1 MTTSSRVRTI
11 TRTSRGWGW
20 LARRCVL
27 AVFMLLIVSILIFC
41 ATQALPGDVALIVL
55 GKEAS
60 ADQLTMVREQLNLDQ
75 PLAIQYIRWLT
86 DLLQGNFGTSIVS
99 RVGVADLLI
108 PRIANSFFLVV
119 ASMAIAVPASLVLGV
134 LTATRKDGFADKAIM
149 AVSIMVNALPEFVL
163 GLFLVLLLS
172 TSVFHFFP
180 AVSLLS
186 PGTSIWAQTERLAMP
201 IITLV
206 LLQVTYLYRLVRG
219 TVIDVLQTE
228 YIQFATLKGLSPSRI
243 LFRHVLPN
251 ALVPALQA
259 AGTVFAF
266 SVGGVVV
273 IEYVFGFPGLGTA
286 LADAVGMRDIPVV
299 QASVLAISVTFFVVN
314 IITDGFSV
322 MLTPPG
328 RGGRN

>member
-1 MTTSSRVRTI
+1 
-11 TRTSRGWGW
+11 
-20 LARRCVL
+20 
-27 AVFMLLIVSILIFC
+27 
-41 ATQALPGDVALIVL
+41 
-55 GKEAS
+55 
-60 ADQLTMVREQLNLDQ
+60 
-75 PLAIQYIRWLT
+75 
-86 DLLQGNFGTSIVS
+86 
-99 RVGVADLLI
+99 
-108 PRIANSFFLVV
+108 
-119 ASMAIAVPASLVLGV
+119 MAG
-134 LTATRKDGFADKAIM
+134 
-149 AVSIMVNALPEFVL
+149 SIMVNALPEFVL

-172 TSVFHFFP
+172 TSVFHVFP

-186 PGTSIWAQTERLAMP
+186 PGKPIWTQTDRLAMP
-201 IITLV
+201 VITLI

-228 YIQFATLKGLSPSRI
+228 YVQFAALKGMSPRRI

-251 ALVPALQA
+251 ALVPAIQA
-259 AGTVFAF
+259 AGTIFAF

-299 QASVLAISVTFFVVN
+299 QAAVLVISVTFFVVN
-314 IITDGFSV
+314 IITDIVSF

>member
-1 MTTSSRVRTI
+1 MTNASRAASRTI
-11 TRTSRGWGW
+11 RGWLVRRSA
-20 LARRCVL
+20 LAIL
-27 AVFMLLIVSILIFC
+27 MLLIVSFLIFC

-55 GKEAS
+55 SKEAS
-60 ADQLTMVREQLNLDQ
+60 ADQVQMVRQQLNLDQ
-75 PLAIQYIRWLT
+75 PVLVQYLRWLT
-86 DLLQGNFGTSIVS
+86 ALLQGDFGTSLVS
-99 RVGVADLLI
+99 RVPVTDILL
-108 PRIANSFFLVV
+108 PRIMNSFFIVTL
-119 ASMAIAVPASLVLGV
+119 SMAVAVPVSLALGV
-134 LTATRKDGFADKAIM
+134 LTATRKDGLADRTIM
-149 AVSIMVNALPEFVL
+149 AGSIMVNALPEFVL

-172 TSVFHFFP
+172 TSVFHVFP

-186 PGTSIWAQTERLAMP
+186 PGKPIWTQTDRLAMP
-201 IITLV
+201 VITLI

-228 YIQFATLKGLSPSRI
+228 YVQFAALKGMSPRRI

-251 ALVPALQA
+251 ALVPAIQA
-259 AGTVFAF
+259 AGPIFAF

-299 QASVLAISVTFFVVN
+299 QAAVLVISVTFFVVN
-314 IITDGFSV
+314 IITDIVSF

>member
-1 MTTSSRVRTI
+1 MTNASRAASRTI
-11 TRTSRGWGW
+11 RGW
-20 LARRCVL
+20 LVRRSALVIL
-27 AVFMLLIVSILIFC
+27 MLLIVSFLIFC

-60 ADQLTMVREQLNLDQ
+60 ADQVQMVRQQLNLDQ
-75 PLAIQYIRWLT
+75 PVLVQYLRWLT
-86 DLLQGNFGTSIVS
+86 ALLHGDFGTSLVS
-99 RVGVADLLI
+99 RVPVTDILL
-108 PRIANSFFLVV
+108 PRIMNSFFIVTL
-119 ASMAIAVPASLVLGV
+119 SMAVAVPVSLALGV
-134 LTATRKDGFADKAIM
+134 LTATRKDGLADRTIM
-149 AVSIMVNALPEFVL
+149 AGSIMVNALPEFVL

-172 TSVFHFFP
+172 TSVFHVFP

-186 PGTSIWAQTERLAMP
+186 PGKPIWTQTDRLAMP
-201 IITLV
+201 VITLI

-228 YIQFATLKGLSPSRI
+228 YVQFAALKGMSPRRI

-251 ALVPALQA
+251 ALVPAIQA
-259 AGTVFAF
+259 AGTIFAF

-286 LADAVGMRDIPVV
+286 LADSVGMRDIPVV
-299 QASVLAISVTFFVVN
+299 QAAVLVISVTFFVVN
-314 IITDGFSV
+314 IITDIVSF

>member
-1 MTTSSRVRTI
+1 MMTSSRAGTAA
-11 TRTSRGWGW
+11 RTSKIWGW
-20 LARRCVL
+20 LARRFAL
-27 AVFMLLIVSILIFC
+27 AVLMLLIVSILIFC

-60 ADQLTMVREQLNLDQ
+60 ADQVAMVRQQLNLDQ

-86 DLLQGNFGTSIVS
+86 DVLQGEFGNSIVS
-99 RVGVADLLI
+99 RVAVTDLLV
-108 PRIANSFFLVV
+108 PRIMNSFFLVIV
-119 ASMAIAVPASLVLGV
+119 SMAIAVPVSLALGV
-134 LTATRKDGFADKAIM
+134 LTATRKDGFADKTIM

-186 PGTSIWAQTERLAMP
+186 PSTPIWEQTERLAMP

-286 LADAVGMRDIPVV
+286 LADSVGMRDIPVV
-299 QASVLAISVTFFVVN
+299 QAAVLAISVTFFVVN
-314 IITDGFSV
+314 IITDTFSV

-328 RGGRN
+328 RGGRS